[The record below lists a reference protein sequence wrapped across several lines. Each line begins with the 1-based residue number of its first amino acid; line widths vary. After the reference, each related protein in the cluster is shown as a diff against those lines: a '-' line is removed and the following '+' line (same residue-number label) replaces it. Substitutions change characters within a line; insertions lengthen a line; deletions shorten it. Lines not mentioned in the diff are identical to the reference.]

1 LLILSVWHGHVVC
14 NEVACCMLHASCCML
29 R

>member
-14 NEVACCMLHASCCML
+14 NEVACCMLHAACCDE
-29 R
+29 